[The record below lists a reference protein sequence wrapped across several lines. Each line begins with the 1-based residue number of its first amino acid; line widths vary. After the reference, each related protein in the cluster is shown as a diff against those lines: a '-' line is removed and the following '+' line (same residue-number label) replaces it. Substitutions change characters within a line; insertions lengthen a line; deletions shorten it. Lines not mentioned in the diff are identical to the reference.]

1 MIQPWVRGIS
11 SSERRWTTG
20 LGRANDV
27 RAGEEKRDRIYLVDR
42 SSNQEQL
49 PCPSSSSSSSSTF
62 HLPPY
67 RPIFAFVF
75 GQFPARQI
83 FAPPTRG
90 CRSATIEILLL
101 LLLSILRT
109 SASSKRVAHFGERE
123 RSAITLQVSASFLS
137 FSNFTI
143 LYFSEENFGKKLHF
157 SCFLWQT
164 TAVSLTVSLRVLL
177 TYWSNHVFKIHNTL

>member
-1 MIQPWVRGIS
+1 MS
-11 SSERRWTTG
+11 
-20 LGRANDV
+20 LFFF
-27 RAGEEKRDRIYLVDR
+27 L
-42 SSNQEQL
+42 L
-49 PCPSSSSSSSSTF
+49 LL

-90 CRSATIEILLL
+90 CRSTTIEILLL

-137 FSNFTI
+137 SSNFTT
-143 LYFSEENFGKKLHF
+143 LYFSEENFGKKVTL
-157 SCFLWQT
+157 LLL
-164 TAVSLTVSLRVLL
+164 SLTNNSCLFDRFITSAIDVLE
-177 TYWSNHVFKIHNTL
+177 